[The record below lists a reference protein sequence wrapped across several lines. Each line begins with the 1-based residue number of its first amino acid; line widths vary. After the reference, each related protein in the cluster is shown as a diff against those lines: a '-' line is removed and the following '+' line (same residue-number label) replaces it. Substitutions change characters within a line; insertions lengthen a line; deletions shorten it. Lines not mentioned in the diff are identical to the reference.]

1 MKVKIGEYVVE
12 IKARKEWHKQN
23 NQKDTENF
31 LTYLACAF
39 WDASHQMENE
49 GFHYTAKGYKEDAL
63 SINDY
68 FDQKK
73 TY

>member
-12 IKARKEWHKQN
+12 INARKEWHEQN
-23 NQKDTENF
+23 NQKDTEAF
-31 LTYLACAF
+31 LTHLACAF
-39 WDASHQMENE
+39 WDASHHMENK
-49 GFHYTAKGYKEDAL
+49 GFPYTAKGYKEDAL